1 MSESTTTSS
10 IRTNRLN
17 RTTRLTAA
25 RRAGLF
31 LVGTA
36 GALTL
41 TGGLAGNVSALTP
54 PAPMPILPIAVAP
67 ASPQPP
73 VGPMILGLPDDPGPV
88 VGPDDLV
95 QPLPTPDPDPT
106 PQGPDD
112 FTNGE
117 PGPVD
122 PDLGPDD
129 FTNGDPGP
137 VDPDL
142 GPDDFTNGDP
152 GPVDPDPGPD
162 DFTNGEPGPVDPDL
176 EPEPEVLDET
186 ATDAG
191 EVDDA
196 AASSLAFTGGD
207 IGALTAGLALL
218 GVGGATAAGG
228 VIARRRRQAQA

>member
-54 PAPMPILPIAVAP
+54 PAPMPTLPIAVAP

-122 PDLGPDD
+122 PDP
-129 FTNGDPGP
+129 
-137 VDPDL
+137 